1 MKLSQFLASVN
12 IFIDQSQKNNVLN
25 ELSKLQNA
33 KEVYEV
39 AEEYDIV
46 SLISASTLEEFR
58 DVLQKRVMK
67 IKGVKSTITTVILC
81 RYKGSIGQETKNNE
95 GARTHLMGT
104 EKYA

>member
-1 MKLSQFLASVN
+1 MN
-12 IFIDQSQKNNVLN
+12 IFVDQSQKNNVLN

-39 AEEYDIV
+39 AGEYDIV
-46 SLISASTLEEFR
+46 SLISAPTLEEFR

-81 RYKGSIGQETKNNE
+81 RHEEIIVKEAKNDA
-95 GARTHLMGT
+95 GRRLT
-104 EKYA
+104 

>member
-12 IFIDQSQKNNVLN
+12 IFVDHSQKNNVLS

-39 AEEYDIV
+39 AGEYDIV
-46 SLISASTLEEFR
+46 SLISAPTLEEFR

-81 RYKGSIGQETKNNE
+81 RYKESIVKETKNDE
-95 GARTHLMGT
+95 RRVRT
-104 EKYA
+104 